1 MNEKRDELLVLAVA
15 QKMSYEETQSLL
27 RKYAQ
32 AELYARDRRDSIIIW
47 ALYHKKELA
56 EINKLCK
63 TYYCRELTAK
73 TMRCKG
79 QNSDESHKKEN
90 ESGSR

>member
-1 MNEKRDELLVLAVA
+1 MNAKRDELLVLAVA
-15 QKMSYEETQSLL
+15 QKMSYDETQSLL

-56 EINKLCK
+56 EINKLCRA
-63 TYYCRELTAK
+63 YYCRELAEGMDNGK
-73 TMRCKG
+73 RL
-79 QNSDESHKKEN
+79 DESFEEEN
-90 ESGSR
+90 ASGSS